1 MFHTWDKESII
12 EHFSSNETGLTRE
25 QVAIHAEKYGA
36 NTLIEGKKRTLIGMF
51 FDQMKNVMIL
61 VLLAAAIVSGFT
73 NEITDAIIILV
84 VVLLNAVLGVIQ
96 ESRAEK
102 AIDALKQLSSPHAK
116 VMRDSQ
122 VMSIRSEELVP
133 GDIVLL
139 EAGDWVPADMRLI
152 HVSSLKIEES
162 ALTGESLPVEKTTET
177 IEQAHIVVGD
187 RINMAF
193 SGSNVT
199 YGRGTG
205 IVTAIGMET
214 EVGKIAGQLA
224 SQKNEATPL
233 QVKIAELSKY
243 LTVGI
248 LVISTIIFI
257 TGMLQGRDTVDML
270 LTAITLAVA
279 AIPEGLPAVIT
290 IVLTL
295 GVQRMAKK
303 NAIIRRLSA
312 VETLGST
319 NIICSDKTGTL
330 TQNRMTVQQLYLDGQ
345 LLQAE
350 PAQKL
355 SSSSA
360 EFMLQAMTLCND
372 SKVNAQSNS
381 ENTTFLG
388 DPTETA
394 LTDYALS
401 LGMHKEAID
410 ARFPRIDEIPFDSD
424 RKLMSTMHRFDTQIK
439 SITKG
444 APDVLIARCT
454 AVLIHGEKVPLT
466 EEVFEEIK
474 AANEQMAS
482 KALRSLA
489 VAYKDLDHVP
499 SSISSE
505 AIESDLV
512 FIGLVGMIDPPREE
526 AKAAIQKCIDAG
538 IRTIMIT
545 GDHKDTAV
553 AIAKELRIIEHDDEV
568 IVGSDLAQLDEE
580 QLDCTIEQYSVYAR
594 VSPEHKVR
602 IVDTWKKKGKIIA
615 MTGDGVNDAPALKA
629 ADIGIGMGITGTDV
643 AKGASDMVLA
653 DDNFATIVES
663 VEEGRKIYSNIRKS
677 IQFLFSS
684 NLSEI
689 LTLFIGTLVGWTVLF
704 PIHILWINLV
714 TDTLPAL
721 ALGVEKAE
729 NDLMKQRPRKS
740 NSSIFADGVGISI
753 LYQGA
758 IQAILTLL
766 VYFIGMQNYTQEVAV
781 TMAFVT
787 LGLLQLTHS
796 LNVRSSTQS
805 IFSIGVFSNHYLI
818 GAIFISATLQVM
830 VVLLPFLNPFFRV
843 VPLTLTQWLIV
854 LAAAFAIIPIVE
866 IIKLIVRVNKKSK

>member
-740 NSSIFADGVGISI
+740 NSSIFTDGVGISI